1 MELEVQ
7 EQLRAGF
14 ASKVKSAF
22 RFPYTTQ
29 IKSVPGKRGAKQTMN
44 ANMRNFEAEL
54 EAQNLEVEEAPKLS
68 SESEVV
74 TATAL

>member
-1 MELEVQ
+1 
-7 EQLRAGF
+7 
-14 ASKVKSAF
+14 
-22 RFPYTTQ
+22 
-29 IKSVPGKRGAKQTMN
+29 MN

-68 SESEVV
+68 SDSEVV

>member
-1 MELEVQ
+1 
-7 EQLRAGF
+7 
-14 ASKVKSAF
+14 
-22 RFPYTTQ
+22 
-29 IKSVPGKRGAKQTMN
+29 MN

>member
-1 MELEVQ
+1 
-7 EQLRAGF
+7 
-14 ASKVKSAF
+14 
-22 RFPYTTQ
+22 
-29 IKSVPGKRGAKQTMN
+29 MN
-44 ANMRNFEAEL
+44 ANTRHFEAEL